1 MRKRISSKKFG
12 RDRDHR
18 NAMISNLA
26 CSLIEHKRIRTTH
39 AKAVELRKFIEPM
52 VTKSKN
58 PTLHNRRTV
67 LSKINNQKA
76 VAELFSNIGPAFS
89 ERNGGYTRIIKI
101 KSRVNDAAKMALIE
115 FVDKS
120 SLDVPVTDSSAS
132 DTSTEKTVVDN

>member
-1 MRKRISSKKFG
+1 MRHGKKIIKLG
-12 RDRDHR
+12 RKSAHR
-18 NAMISNLA
+18 KAMLA
-26 CSLIEHKRIRTTH
+26 NMAVSLIEHKRIRTTH

-76 VAELFSNIGPAFS
+76 VAELFSIIGPAFS
-89 ERNGGYTRIIKI
+89 ERDGGYTRIIKI

-120 SLDVPVTDSSAS
+120 SLDSNVSDLSPSDSSSEETLA
-132 DTSTEKTVVDN
+132 DN